1 MPVAATNGEAR
12 VIARDLL
19 VQMGFPKKH
28 GYSGLARLIYQY
40 WGCTGR
46 VRDRAHAKAI
56 VRKFATER
64 ASAEAVKLFD
74 RTKSAGKLDEQRR
87 SFYRSREWKAIRY
100 QALAAAGGR
109 CACCGTTASSGAVLH
124 VDHIKPRSKFPE
136 LALDITNLQ
145 VLCASCNQGKSNVDQ
160 TDWRVRAA

>member
-28 GYSGLARLIYQY
+28 GYSGLARLIYQV
-40 WGCTGR
+40 WGCPGPI
-46 VRDRAHAKAI
+46 RDRAHARAI

-64 ASAEAVKLFD
+64 AAGQAVKLFD
-74 RTKSAGKLDEQRR
+74 RTKAAGKLDEQRR
-87 SFYRSREWKAIRY
+87 GFYRSREWKAIRY
-100 QALAAAGGR
+100 QALAAAVGR
-109 CACCGTTASSGAVLH
+109 CACCGATASAGAVLH

-136 LALDITNLQ
+136 LALDLSNLQ
-145 VLCASCNQGKSNVDQ
+145 VLCAACNQGKSNIDE
-160 TDWRVRAA
+160 TDWRSSAA